1 VRYNSVGK
9 RLPRLDAPDHV
20 TGQTRFTADLTL
32 PGMVWGAVVRSSE
45 PHARVVSVD
54 TETASA
60 MPGVLAVVAGA
71 QSPGPSASSGSP
83 RRDRRGPPRAKS
95 RGGLAREKVRYF
107 GEAIAAVAA
116 ETLEQAETAARAV
129 VVRYQPLPLVP
140 DVRSAIRPD
149 AARVHERSESREYPN
164 VCEETTV
171 KRGDIAAG
179 FAAADH
185 VFEDTFETPW
195 VHQGY
200 LEPHV
205 AIADWDAAGHLTV
218 WTSTQAQFGVR
229 SALARSFSLPE
240 VAVRVIGMP
249 VGGGFGGKGG
259 VMLEPIAAAL
269 ARQCGRPVKLVM
281 TREEEFLA
289 NRPCGGS
296 VLELRTGVKRDGE
309 IVALQA
315 RLLFDTGAYRGAQAG
330 TGAMLV
336 QGPYR
341 IPNLLV
347 TAYSIY
353 TNKPSAGARRAL
365 TGPHVH
371 FAIESQLDIIAHAL
385 GTDPLEL
392 RLKNVIGKGDPV
404 VGGATMPYS
413 LPEKVIRAAL
423 RQAQGRP
430 GETAEGHPE
439 RSRGAAAERAGW
451 SRRPFGKLR
460 VAPATQERAA
470 PSEVEGRRGPRPG
483 SGKARGIGMAAGHWT
498 CWAGGSSASVHLND
512 DGTVSVVTGAI
523 NLSGTDTSFAQIAAE
538 SFGLPVERVMVTQG
552 DTDSGTH
559 NDGSHHSRVLFGVG
573 EAVRRACEEAKRQLA
588 EALAEEL
595 GVSPTQVQ
603 FAGGRLRA
611 ASGRSLSLAEA
622 AGQAIGFRGAIV
634 GQASLTELPFS
645 ISSAAQ
651 VAEVE
656 VDRETGQWQLVRL
669 TCAQDVGFA
678 INPMSVEGQI
688 EGGASHGLGYALSEQ
703 YLYEDGRLLNRSFR
717 DFRMPT
723 SLDHP
728 DYEIALVE
736 EQVDGG
742 PFGAKGV
749 GEPPTIPTAAA
760 IANAIFDAIGVRV
773 RELPI
778 TPERLLA
785 GLTEVAGRSRG

>member
-1 VRYNSVGK
+1 MGYTSVGK

-20 TGQTRFTADLTL
+20 TGRTRFTADLTL
-32 PGMVWGAVVRSSE
+32 RGMVWGVVVRSSE
-45 PHARVVSVD
+45 PHARIRSVD
-54 TETASA
+54 IETASR
-60 MPGVLAVVAGA
+60 MPGVVAVVVGEQA
-71 QSPGPSASSGSP
+71 P
-83 RRDRRGPPRAKS
+83 
-95 RGGLAREKVRYF
+95 GLARDKVRYF
-107 GEAIAAVAA
+107 GEAVAAVAA
-116 ETLEQAETAARAV
+116 ETLEQAEAAARAIA
-129 VVRYQPLPLVP
+129 VRYQRLPLVA

-149 AARVHERSESREYPN
+149 AARVHEQSESREFPN

-185 VFEDTFETPW
+185 VFEGTFETPW

-205 AIADWDAAGHLTV
+205 SIAEWSGGRLTV

-229 SALARSFSLPE
+229 SALARGFGLP
-240 VAVRVIGMP
+240 ATALRVIGMP

-259 VMLEPIAAAL
+259 VILEPIAAAL
-269 ARQCGRPVKLVM
+269 ARRCGRPVKLVM

-296 VLELRTGVKRDGE
+296 VLELKTGVKRTGE
-309 IVALQA
+309 IVAVQA

-341 IPNLLV
+341 VPNLLA
-347 TAYSIY
+347 TAYAIY

-365 TGPHVH
+365 TAPHVH

-385 GTDPLEL
+385 GMDPLEL
-392 RLKNVIGKGDPV
+392 RLRNVIGKGDPV
-404 VGGATMPYS
+404 VGGGTMPYS
-413 LPEKVIRAAL
+413 LPEKVIRAA
-423 RQAQGRP
+423 
-430 GETAEGHPE
+430 
-439 RSRGAAAERAGW
+439 AARAGW
-451 SRRPFGKLR
+451 RR
-460 VAPATQERAA
+460 
-470 PSEVEGRRGPRPG
+470 RRGSRSS
-483 SGKARGIGMAAGHWT
+483 SGKARGMGIAAGHWT
-498 CWAGGSSASVHLND
+498 CWAGGSSAWVQVNE

-538 SFGLPVERVMVTQG
+538 SFGIPVERVMVTQG
-552 DTDSGTH
+552 DTDNSPE

-573 EAVRRACEEAKRQLA
+573 EAVRRACEEAKRELA
-588 EALAEEL
+588 EALGEEL
-595 GVSPTQVQ
+595 GVPPARVRFT
-603 FAGGRLRA
+603 GGRVRGGG
-611 ASGRSLSLAEA
+611 GRPLGFAQA
-622 AGQAIGFRGAIV
+622 AGRAIGYRGAIV
-634 GQASLTELPFS
+634 GHCSLNELPFS

-656 VDRETGQWQLVRL
+656 VDRETGQWRVVRL

-703 YLYEDGRLLNRSFR
+703 YLHEGGRLLNRSFR

-723 SLDHP
+723 ALDHP

-760 IANAIFDAIGVRV
+760 IANAIFDAVGVRV
-773 RELPI
+773 KQLPI

-785 GLTEVAGRSRG
+785 AADDCSR

>member
-1 VRYNSVGK
+1 MRYTSVGK
-9 RLPRLDAPDHV
+9 RLPSLDAPNHV

-45 PHARVVSVD
+45 PHARIVSVD
-54 TETASA
+54 PGMASA
-60 MPGVLAVVAGA
+60 TPGVLAVVVGDE
-71 QSPGPSASSGSP
+71 SP
-83 RRDRRGPPRAKS
+83 
-95 RGGLAREKVRYF
+95 GLARDKVRYF
-107 GEAIAAVAA
+107 GEAVAAVAA
-116 ETLEQAETAARAV
+116 ETPEQAEAAARAV
-129 VVRYQPLPLVP
+129 TVRYEPLPLVP

-149 AARVHERSESREYPN
+149 AARVHEQSESREFPN

-179 FAAADH
+179 FAAADL

-200 LEPHV
+200 LEPH
-205 AIADWDAAGHLTV
+205 ASIADWDSTGGRLTV
-218 WTSTQAQFGVR
+218 WTSTQGQFGVR
-229 SALARSFSLPE
+229 SALARAFDLP
-240 VAVRVIGMP
+240 VTAVRVIGMP

-259 VMLEPIAAAL
+259 VILEPIAAAL

-289 NRPCGGS
+289 NRPCGAS

-365 TGPHVH
+365 TAPHVH

-385 GTDPLEL
+385 GMDPLEL
-392 RLKNVIGKGDPV
+392 RLRNVIGKGDPV
-404 VGGATMPYS
+404 VGGGTMPYS
-413 LPEKVIRAAL
+413 LPEKVIR
-423 RQAQGRP
+423 
-430 GETAEGHPE
+430 
-439 RSRGAAAERAGW
+439 AAAERAGW

-460 VAPATQERAA
+460 VAPATQERAT
-470 PSEVEGRRGPRPG
+470 PSALQDPDGSAQGPRGEVEGRRGLRPD
-483 SGKARGIGMAAGHWT
+483 SGKARGIGIAAGHWT

-512 DGTVSVVTGAI
+512 DGTISVVTGAI

-595 GVSPTQVQ
+595 GVSPTQVR
-603 FAGGRLRA
+603 FAGGRVRA
-611 ASGRSLSLAEA
+611 AHGRSLPLAEA

-634 GQASLTELPFS
+634 GHASLTELPFS

-728 DYEIALVE
+728 DYELALVE

-760 IANAIFDAIGVRV
+760 IANAIFDAVGVRV

-785 GLTEVAGRSRG
+785 GLTEAAGRSRG